1 MTWIK
6 GERERWKQGW
16 KEGRE
21 GIEREGGGRGRK
33 GVEEEKKERR
43 RKRERKGNDKEKK
56 KRRER
61 KKQNLC
67 LTLLRNS
74 QNLKC
79 CLVISLFVKFSPGIS
94 NPWVK
99 WRNTAYN
106 ICRHIS

>member
-6 GERERWKQGW
+6 GERERWK
-16 KEGRE
+16 EGRE
-21 GIEREGGGRGRK
+21 GREREGRGRK
-33 GVEEEKKERR
+33 GVEEKKERR
-43 RKRERKGNDKEKK
+43 RKRERKGNDKEK
-56 KRRER
+56 RRER

-67 LTLLRNS
+67 LTLLRNN
-74 QNLKC
+74 QNFKC
-79 CLVISLFVKFSPGIS
+79 CLVVSLFVKFSPGIS

>member
-21 GIEREGGGRGRK
+21 GREREGRGRK

-43 RKRERKGNDKEKK
+43 RKRERKGNDKEI
-56 KRRER
+56 RRER

-67 LTLLRNS
+67 LTLLRNN
-74 QNLKC
+74 QNFKC
-79 CLVISLFVKFSPGIS
+79 CLVVSLFVKFSPGIS